1 MKLVI
6 DTNVLISALIK
17 NGISRKII
25 LSPIIHFLAP
35 EFTLQEIE
43 KYKKTICKKAC
54 ITSKEF
60 NIVLQVLFERITIV
74 PKEEYKNFVKQAQGM
89 ITDKDDIPFI
99 ALCLAKNTDGIWT
112 DDAHF
117 TIQKNVTIYRTK
129 ELAYAFRSMR

>member
-6 DTNVLISALIK
+6 DTNVIISALIK

-25 LSPIIHFLAP
+25 LSPIIQFLAP
-35 EFTLQEIE
+35 EYTLQEIE

-54 ITSKEF
+54 ISGKEF
-60 NIVLQVLFERITIV
+60 NIVLQVLFERILIV
-74 PKEEYKNFVKQAQGM
+74 PTEEYRNYMKEAQGM
-89 ITDKDDIPFI
+89 IRDKDDIPFI
-99 ALCLAKNTDGIWT
+99 ALCLAKQADGIWT

-117 TIQKNVTIYRTK
+117 ITQKKIIIYRTK